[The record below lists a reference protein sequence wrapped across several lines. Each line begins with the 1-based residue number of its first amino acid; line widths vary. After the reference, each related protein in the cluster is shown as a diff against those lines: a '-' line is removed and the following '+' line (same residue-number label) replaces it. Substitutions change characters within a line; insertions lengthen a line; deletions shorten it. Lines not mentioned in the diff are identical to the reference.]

1 MLSRMFVTMPQINAG
16 NETLSDNTY
25 IKPKMTAMRMTMF
38 PLKENKNNFGSLSDL
53 TRLHRT
59 NNHTKNTE
67 SGLTRNFD
75 TTSGMIGISMREI
88 LGAPKKNC
96 SSCRGG

>member
-1 MLSRMFVTMPQINAG
+1 MMSRMFISMHQRNAG
-16 NETLSDNTY
+16 NEMLSENTY
-25 IKPKMTAMRMTMF
+25 IKPKIKAMRMTMF
-38 PLKENKNNFGSLSDL
+38 PLTENNNLFGALSERDRPP
-53 TRLHRT
+53 TH
-59 NNHTKNTE
+59 NHIKNTE

-75 TTSGMIGISMREI
+75 TAPGITVISMREI